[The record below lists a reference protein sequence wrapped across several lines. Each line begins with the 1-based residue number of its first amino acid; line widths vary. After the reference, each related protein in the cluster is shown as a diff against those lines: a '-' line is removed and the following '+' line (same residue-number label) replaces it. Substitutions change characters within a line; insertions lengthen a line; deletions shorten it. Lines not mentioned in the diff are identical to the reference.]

1 MKWQRRDRPQILLTI
16 EEPQG
21 LPARSCGEFPGKGR
35 TLPSRHFLADSS
47 AEGTSCLV
55 LSLKNIGSC
64 KLWHRLLL
72 ALRSEEF
79 HSRRTLASAGSRRRG
94 GGVPLKLFQ
103 IGR

>member
-47 AEGTSCLV
+47 SEGTSCLV
-55 LSLKNIGSC
+55 PSLKSIGC
-64 KLWHRLLL
+64 CTLWRRFLL

-79 HSRRTLASAGSRRRG
+79 QSRHIVRSEEHTSELQSLRH
-94 GGVPLKLFQ
+94 L
-103 IGR
+103 